1 MKLHIL
7 VNFPNGTTVCQPVSI
22 ILVFRNVILS
32 KSWMFILNKT
42 LSFNFLN
49 FLSFFKFTLFDLPG
63 KNPLQTL
70 TWSIPD
76 FFQSFQKVEF
86 FICNYYKSPL
96 KGILV
101 NCLDR
106 ISAYP
111 YNFSDRRFSGL
122 CRFTVNIKN
131 IRKRC
136 ERCSELTIK
145 TPERRHWLRSIVFV
159 VNFGHISHFFLV
171 FL

>member
-1 MKLHIL
+1 MNVSGGKYQLYEIFVESSYFDKCLKFQFSIRKDWADKFSGWHMKLHIL
-7 VNFPNGTTVCQPVSI
+7 VNFPNGSTVCQPVSI

-63 KNPLQTL
+63 RNPLQTL
-70 TWSIPD
+70 TRSIPD

-96 KGILV
+96 TGILV

-111 YNFSDRRFSGL
+111 
-122 CRFTVNIKN
+122 
-131 IRKRC
+131 
-136 ERCSELTIK
+136 
-145 TPERRHWLRSIVFV
+145 
-159 VNFGHISHFFLV
+159 
-171 FL
+171 